1 MKIPFLDQIVAL
13 ERGEAHEL
21 QHVVGNVC
29 LEVMSTL
36 QSDYPVP
43 MPAGLL
49 LAFPVL
55 RRLVTRLGKVAQQEL
70 FRVGRPRQP
79 PVRFRLSYEEV
90 VALMLHVQPRATSG
104 FVVLGKVHQKSLNL
118 EAFVRLTGS
127 GPP

>member
-1 MKIPFLDQIVAL
+1 MKIPFLDQVVEL

-29 LEVMSTL
+29 LQVMQVL
-36 QSDYPVP
+36 QSDYPAP

-70 FRVGRPRQP
+70 FRVGRPKQQP
-79 PVRFRLSYEEV
+79 TRFRLSYEEV

-104 FVVLGKVHQKSLNL
+104 FVVLGKVYQKSLNL
-118 EAFVRLTGS
+118 EQVIYF
-127 GPP
+127 P

>member
-1 MKIPFLDQIVAL
+1 MKIPFLDQVVEL

-29 LEVMSTL
+29 LDVMATL
-36 QSDYPVP
+36 QAERPAP

-55 RRLVTRLGKVAQQEL
+55 RRLMVRLGKVAQQEF
-70 FRVGRPRQP
+70 FRVGRPSQKP
-79 PVRFRLSYEEV
+79 IPFRLSYEEL
-90 VALMLHVQPRATSG
+90 VAIMLHVQPKATSA

-118 EAFVRLTGS
+118 DQVIYFT
-127 GPP
+127 